1 MLGYLKDIT
10 KHTFGL
16 GIIDLIKITG
26 DKETTEI
33 EAMAADRSVIIKAKT
48 HAPIAEFVGQFG
60 MPNLGKLNTLLN
72 LQEYKENAKITVVTR
87 KGGDSDPILAGLHF
101 ENETKDF
108 KNDYRF
114 MTAEMINES
123 LKTIKFKGV
132 KWNVEIAPSVQNI
145 QRMRSMTS
153 ANSEETTFMAKTED
167 GVLKFF
173 FGDHSSHAGDFVFA
187 DDVKGTLSKGFLW
200 PISVVNSI
208 LALPGDKMFRFSDE
222 GAAQITVDSGLAT
235 YNFIIPAQQK

>member
-26 DKETTEI
+26 DKTTTEI

-48 HAPIAEFVGQFG
+48 HAAVAEFAGQFG

-72 LQEYKENAKITVVTR
+72 LPEYKEKAKITVVTR
-87 KGGDSDPILAGLHF
+87 KGSNGEDVLAGLHF

-114 MTAEMINES
+114 MTSDMINES

-132 KWNVEIAPSVQNI
+132 KWNVEVVPSLPNI

-153 ANSEETTFMAKTED
+153 ANAEETTFMAKTEN
-167 GVLKFF
+167 GSLKFF

-187 DDVKGTLSKGFLW
+187 DNVQGTLAKGYLW

-208 LALPGDKMFRFSDE
+208 LSLPGDKMFRFSDE
-222 GAAQITVDSGLAT
+222 GAAQITVDSGLAR
-235 YNFIIPAQQK
+235 YDFIIPAQQK